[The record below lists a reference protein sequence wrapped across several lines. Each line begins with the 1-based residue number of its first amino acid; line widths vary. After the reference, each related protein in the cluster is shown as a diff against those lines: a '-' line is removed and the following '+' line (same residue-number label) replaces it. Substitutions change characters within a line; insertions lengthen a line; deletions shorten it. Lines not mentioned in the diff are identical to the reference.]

1 MGIFGAQ
8 TITGRVS
15 MGAPPGKMQTKT
27 VTPTESEQIVVP
39 DAGYKGLSRVTVAA
53 IPENYGR
60 ISYDGIA
67 LRVD

>member
-1 MGIFGAQ
+1 MALQLTQ
-8 TITGRVS
+8 TISGRVS
-15 MGAPPGKMQTKT
+15 MGAPPGKMQTKS
-27 VTPTESEQIVVP
+27 VIPTEQEQILVP
-39 DAGYKGLSRVTVAA
+39 DPGYRGFSRVTVAG